1 MTDNVT
7 PSLDS
12 TDFDAFKQALAAH
25 AEGKTDENG
34 RVIADDT
41 NKGGDDDDAAA
52 KAAAAAAAAAEAGGD
67 EGTGDETDEE
77 KAAREEAE
85 AAVAEAKAAKEKNK
99 GKSVQERIRE
109 FRRRVADA
117 EEVAEIEAADRLR
130 LENRVKELEAKL
142 TSGGKDDKGGKPD
155 KHDYVPLE
163 GEPDPKDYKFG
174 NLDPAYT
181 RDLHKFFVDQSAK
194 TERET
199 RTVEQQRA
207 ENLKRFEDTVAK
219 GLDKYDDYLQVVVEA
234 ADQGKWRLSPIGAQ
248 VIIESEFGHEVA
260 YHLAKNP
267 AEAAEIAELPPHR
280 QAAALGRLEARFALE
295 AENTSGNDGQGDKG
309 GAHQQQ
315 NKNTKV
321 SQAPNPPARHNA
333 RSPGGEFS
341 VAPDTKDLNAY
352 RRLVEK
358 HRNKG

>member
-34 RVIADDT
+34 RVVTAPEDE
-41 NKGGDDDDAAA
+41 
-52 KAAAAAAAAAEAGGD
+52 AAAAAAAEKEAAD
-67 EGTGDETDEE
+67 AKAAEEAAARENETDEE
-77 KAAREEAE
+77 KAQREEAE
-85 AAVAEAKAAKEKNK
+85 RVVAEAKAAKEKNK

-130 LENRVKELEAKL
+130 IENENKALKERLDRIEKGVKA
-142 TSGGKDDKGGKPD
+142 DVKPD
-155 KHDYVPLE
+155 KHDYTPLE

-181 RDLHKFFVDQSAK
+181 RDLHKFFVEQQAK
-194 TERET
+194 TEREARET
-199 RTVEQQRA
+199 NSARE
-207 ENLKRFEDTVAK
+207 ENVKKFEATVAK

-234 ADQGKWRLSPIGAQ
+234 ADQGKWRLSPVGAQ
-248 VIIESEFGHEVA
+248 VIIDSEFGHEIA

-267 AEAAEIAELPPHR
+267 AQAADIAEMPPHR

-295 AENTSGNDGQGDKG
+295 AEDTSNDDGKG
-309 GAHQQQ
+309 GSGAQKQQTS
-315 NKNTKV
+315 KTVTK
-321 SQAPNPPARHNA
+321 APAPPAKHGA
-333 RSPGGEFS
+333 RSDGGQFAI
-341 VAPDTKDLNAY
+341 APDTKDLNAY

-358 HRNKG
+358 HQQGR

>member
-34 RVIADDT
+34 RVVEESADD
-41 NKGGDDDDAAA
+41 KAA
-52 KAAAAAAAAAEAGGD
+52 KEAAAAAAAAENNDDGG
-67 EGTGDETDEE
+67 EGGGEAETDEE
-77 KAAREEAE
+77 KAQREAAE
-85 AAVAEAKAAKEKNK
+85 AVVAEAKAAKEKNK

-130 LENRVKELEAKL
+130 IENENKALKERLDRIEKGVKPD
-142 TSGGKDDKGGKPD
+142 GKAD
-155 KHDYVPLE
+155 KHDYTPLE

-181 RDLHKFFVDQSAK
+181 RDLHKFFVEQQAK

-199 RTVEQQRA
+199 RTVEEQRR
-207 ENLKRFEDTVAK
+207 ENLTKFEGVVAK

-234 ADQGKWRLSPIGAQ
+234 ADQGKWRLSPVGAQ
-248 VIIESEFGHEVA
+248 VIIDSEFGHEIA

-267 AEAAEIAELPPHR
+267 AQAADIAEMPPHR

-295 AENTSGNDGQGDKG
+295 AEDTSNDDGKG
-309 GAHQQQ
+309 GSGAQTQQTS
-315 NKNTKV
+315 KTVTK
-321 SQAPNPPARHNA
+321 APAPPAKHGA
-333 RSPGGEFS
+333 RSDGGQFAI
-341 VAPDTKDLNAY
+341 APDTKDLNAY

-358 HRNKG
+358 HQQRN